1 LVGRRPGAT
10 GHGVEEPPDNRSR
23 SRPALTGDKNRWGAV
38 RHVVLD
44 MDGTIY
50 LGGRLF
56 AETLPFLDALAE
68 MRIGWDFL
76 TNNNSRSRAA
86 YVERLGAMGIEAGA
100 GQVMLST
107 DACVVTLRVEFPA
120 VRRVFVLGTE
130 GLKSDLGDAGF
141 EVVDEGECDAVVVG
155 FDTGLEYGRL
165 CRAAYL
171 IGQGKPYVA
180 THPDRVCPTD
190 EATVLPDCG
199 AVCALL
205 ESATGRKPDFVSG
218 KPNPAMLEAVMEKRG
233 LSAEELVMVGDRIY
247 TDVRMARE
255 AGVLAVLTL
264 TGEATREQASE
275 AAEKPDLVVDDLGDL
290 AALLRSSRSA

>member
-1 LVGRRPGAT
+1 MENDGKWGERRLR
-10 GHGVEEPPDNRSR
+10 EI
-23 SRPALTGDKNRWGAV
+23 

-56 AETLPFLDALAE
+56 GETLPFLVTLAE
-68 MRIGWDFL
+68 LGIGWDFL
-76 TNNNSRSRAA
+76 TNNNSRSRAE
-86 YVERLGAMGIEAGA
+86 YVEKLAGMGVEVDA

-107 DACVVTLRVEFPA
+107 DACVVTLRREFPE

-130 GLKSDLGDAGF
+130 GLRADLGDAGF
-141 EVVDEGECDAVVVG
+141 DVVDEGDCDAVVVG
-155 FDTGLEYGRL
+155 FDTGLEYARL
-165 CRAAYL
+165 CRAAYW

-205 ESATGRKPDFVSG
+205 ESATGRAPDFVSG
-218 KPNPAMLEAVMEKRG
+218 KPNPAMLDSVMEKRG
-233 LSAEELVMVGDRIY
+233 VSAGEVAMVGDRIY
-247 TDVRMARE
+247 TDMRMARD
-255 AGVLAVLTL
+255 AGVLGVLTL
-264 TGEATREQASE
+264 TGEATREQAGEVSE
-275 AAEKPDLVVDDLGDL
+275 GPDLIVEDLGEL
-290 AALLRSSRSA
+290 AALLRSSRS